1 MLCRAMERIAAVC
14 PRRSA
19 RATTSV
25 HKLQYQWSP
34 CHDASATRQKVAGAR
49 CGHTRQNTVS
59 KAMQRKLRTVGGTH
73 VPADNVF
80 KHARLATAL
89 TAQHDYLWEMQP
101 SHTGGVSDAR
111 GATHSSKN
119 ILEL

>member
-1 MLCRAMERIAAVC
+1 MERIAAVC

-25 HKLQYQWSP
+25 HKLQYQGSP
-34 CHDASATRQKVAGAR
+34 CHDASATRQKVA
-49 CGHTRQNTVS
+49 
-59 KAMQRKLRTVGGTH
+59 
-73 VPADNVF
+73 ADNVF